1 MLAALGFATI
11 AVLLLVT
18 MTKRAS
24 VLVALILLPVLGALI
39 GGFADDLGEC
49 V

>member
-1 MLAALGFATI
+1 MLAAQGFATI

-18 MTKRAS
+18 MPKRAS
-24 VLVALILLPVLGALI
+24 VPVALILLPVLGALI

-49 V
+49 I